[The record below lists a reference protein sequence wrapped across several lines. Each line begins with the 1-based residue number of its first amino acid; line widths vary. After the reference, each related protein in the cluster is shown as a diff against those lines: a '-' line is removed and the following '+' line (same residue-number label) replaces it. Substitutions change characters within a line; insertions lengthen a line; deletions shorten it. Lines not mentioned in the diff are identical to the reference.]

1 MFVSGLSLTYLK
13 SSRYYFL
20 HLESRVSG
28 TMYNIGPRSWVS
40 VPTFRFLGLGS
51 LAPPT
56 SYFPVLDLRC
66 HGTSVMV
73 LQIGLR
79 YWVLGLT
86 KSSGFWVPLLWYVN
100 NFGIIGKIIWFRTW
114 INNTYLSAS
123 YQILFS
129 CNLLSTLAEEVFKL
143 TTLHYNVFLIRK
155 LTSHNWLT
163 CEPTIR
169 LEQYSIGR
177 FLSDFTQNHY
187 NIVNSNCKKHL
198 FHNTSITYHA
208 SLTKQGF
215 LWKNPLYL
223 MSLCGTTKKPTSWLL
238 LWLNFCFLCNIMKNL
253 RVNYVT
259 SISL

>member
-28 TMYNIGPRSWVS
+28 TMYNIVPRSWVS

-51 LAPPT
+51 LVPPT

-100 NFGIIGKIIWFRTW
+100 NFGIIGKIIWFWWTFNKKFRVKYDVTRRYR
-114 INNTYLSAS
+114 ISNFVKLNATIVQDCLS
-123 YQILFS
+123 
-129 CNLLSTLAEEVFKL
+129 NKL
-143 TTLHYNVFLIRK
+143 I
-155 LTSHNWLT
+155 
-163 CEPTIR
+163 
-169 LEQYSIGR
+169 SIF
-177 FLSDFTQNHY
+177 FLSHLSFTCRTFSRQ
-187 NIVNSNCKKHL
+187 
-198 FHNTSITYHA
+198 ITA
-208 SLTKQGF
+208 RWSL
-215 LWKNPLYL
+215 W
-223 MSLCGTTKKPTSWLL
+223 
-238 LWLNFCFLCNIMKNL
+238 
-253 RVNYVT
+253 
-259 SISL
+259 